1 MRSQSPES
9 PPTSEARG
17 GEAGPTEPYI
27 PRRLRR
33 RIHDE
38 DVLIA
43 DDHVLDLE
51 GPIVVLGEPGMGKT
65 TLMRRLAERAGTSRV
80 RARTFARESGGGAG
94 KPIDP
99 GRLVI
104 DALDEMP
111 AAREGDAV
119 DAVLRRLGRLG
130 HPPFVLSCRVADWRS
145 ATAVRE
151 IEDEYGQAPIELF
164 LEPLGRAEAEAFLSW
179 RLGAEEARR
188 LVEHFA
194 ALGPEELLGNPQN
207 LVMIEAVGSRGEL
220 PTTRGELYD
229 RAAAGLWHE
238 HRRDKTDEP
247 LGDLNEAT
255 ALDAAGAAF
264 AALLLTGREAISR
277 APSGAVGEGAVHVGD
292 VRRLPGADA
301 VDAVLGSRL
310 FRAAGQERFAP
321 LHRTVAEHLGARWL
335 ARVASTPRR
344 RRRLLALIRPDGLV
358 PASLRGLH
366 AWLVRAPEMA
376 AGVIAADPLGVVLH
390 GDPDRLT
397 EGQARTLLDGLRS
410 LDRWNRGFQVW
421 GQTPSM
427 DALFRPGLLPE
438 VRALIRDRGEGAG
451 LRHLVLGALR
461 DRAAAEALREE
472 LLALVL
478 DPEEV
483 FVVRHDA
490 IEALARC
497 EVVGMDWTGL
507 AAHLN
512 GLGGSEDLR
521 LAIDLMR
528 IVGSASFSDEEI
540 AQYVAASAR
549 DASKGR
555 VGATLSILAMSI
567 PADRAPDILD
577 RLARE
582 ELPDGDRRDG
592 AFDLH
597 RFVER
602 LLEAWLA
609 EGGVDPI
616 AAWRWI
622 RVIGT
627 NVSDLRAGKG
637 VIADWLRGDEDARRR
652 IQRHVLL
659 EVEDAKRDRIW
670 RAHEMSRAC
679 STLHPSEDDVVE
691 LLRAAGPPP
700 DDEEGTRDWS
710 DLLLLVSHAEG
721 RGSRA
726 RAVAREVSGGHP
738 TVEVTIHALENPEV
752 PEWQRRDQERAA
764 REAAE
769 KGVRNAEWR
778 AELGA
783 RLDGLRCGRAVGGL
797 AHVAQGYLGH
807 FYDVEDGEG
816 PRGRL
821 VEWIGPEIT
830 EVALEGFEALLTGP
844 ECPSVLDIEE
854 QQAEGRM
861 LLAEHVVAAALAA
874 RTLAG
879 RSLDDLD
886 DERLLVGGMAARS
899 SPMSPMM
906 KDGSSEEG
914 GPLDLTSFV
923 EEEIRRRPG
932 LMERHLRITFEAEL
946 VREGKCSHDLHGVMH
961 RDEDA
966 AVATALAEEWLGRFD
981 GLADDIE
988 WYLVARLVQSG
999 RREALLRVA
1008 ASRSARRWRTDE
1020 ERRRWTAVE
1029 AVFGE
1034 GGDPEE
1040 EGSARD
1046 PNLLWAIRRLLHG
1059 EGFEK
1064 RTGPALAPRTMAWVV
1079 RAFRGL
1085 WPNVSRASG
1094 PSVGDMNPW
1103 DASEHITG
1111 MISRLAGETS
1121 DEAVVELRALRDAE
1135 PDSYTELLR
1144 TVAREQAQK
1153 RAEERYEPPDVTTLA
1168 DVLADAPP
1176 RTPEDLQA
1184 VMLEELDVVQAKLR
1198 AHPVDWRRG
1207 FFDDAGRPRGEEACR
1222 DEVLK
1227 VLGDHPAGVDC
1238 APEGHLAQDKRA
1250 DIACTV
1256 GELMLPIEVKGQ
1268 WHDELWS
1275 AAEGQLAPRYATD
1288 WRAGGRGIYLV
1299 LWFGPG
1305 AGKGRIPKAPS
1316 RGTPKPAS
1324 AADLRNALVDVMPLA
1339 LRERI
1344 AVVVLDLTLG

>member
-1 MRSQSPES
+1 MRSQCPETLL
-9 PPTSEARG
+9 PSEVRG
-17 GEAGPTEPYI
+17 GEAGPTDPYI

-33 RIHDE
+33 RIRDE

-43 DDHVLDLE
+43 DDHMLDLE
-51 GPIVVLGEPGMGKT
+51 GPIIVLGEPGMGKT
-65 TLMRRLAERAGTSRV
+65 TLMRRLGELEGWSFA
-80 RARTFARESGGGAG
+80 RARSFVRRSSGGVGASL
-94 KPIDP
+94 PSE
-99 GRLVI
+99 RLVI
-104 DALDEMP
+104 DALDEVS
-111 AAREGDAV
+111 AAREGEALDG
-119 DAVLRRLGRLG
+119 VLSGLIGLGC
-130 HPPFVLSCRVADWRS
+130 PPFVLSCRVADWRS

-151 IEDEYGQAPIELF
+151 IEDEYGRAPVELF
-164 LEPLGRAEAEAFLSW
+164 LEPFGQEEAEAFLS
-179 RLGAEEARR
+179 RRFGAEEARR

-194 ALGPEELLGNPQN
+194 ALGPKELLGNPQN
-207 LVMIEAVGSRGEL
+207 LVMIAAIGAQEDL

-238 HRRDKTDEP
+238 HRQDKTGEP
-247 LGDLNEAT
+247 LADLDEMT

-264 AALLLTGREAISR
+264 AALLLTGREVISR
-277 APSGAVGEGAVHVGD
+277 APSGSVGEGSVHVGD
-292 VRRLPGADA
+292 VRRLPGAGA
-301 VDAVLGSRL
+301 VDALLGSRL

-335 ARVASTPRR
+335 ARAASTPRR
-344 RRRLLALIRPDGLV
+344 RRRLLALIRPDGPV
-358 PASLRGLH
+358 AASLRGLH
-366 AWLVRAPEMA
+366 AWLARAPEMA
-376 AGVIAADPLGVVLH
+376 ADVIAADPLGVVLH

-397 EGQARTLLDGLRS
+397 EGQARTLLDGLRN

-421 GQTPSM
+421 GQSPSM
-427 DALFRPGLLPE
+427 DALFRPGLLPKIH
-438 VRALIRDRGEGAG
+438 ALIRDWGEGAG

-461 DRAAAEALREE
+461 DRAAAEV

-478 DPEEV
+478 DFEEI
-483 FVVRHDA
+483 FVIRHDA
-490 IEALARC
+490 IRALVRC
-497 EVVGMDWTGL
+497 EVVGVDWAGL
-507 AAHLN
+507 ATRLN
-512 GLGGSEDLR
+512 DLGGSEDLR
-521 LAIDLMR
+521 LTIDLMR
-528 IVGSASFSDEEI
+528 IAGSASFSDEEI
-540 AQYVAASAR
+540 VRHVLASAR

-555 VGATLSILAMSI
+555 VGATLAILAMSI
-567 PADRAPDILD
+567 PADRAPGILAC
-577 RLARE
+577 LASE

-637 VIADWLRGDEDARRR
+637 AIADWLRGDDDARRR

-659 EVEDAKRDRIW
+659 EVEDAKRDRFW
-670 RAHEMSRAC
+670 RAREMSRAC
-679 STLHPSEDDVVE
+679 STLHPSEDDILE

-700 DDEEGTRDWS
+700 DDEEGARDWT
-710 DLLLLVSHAEG
+710 DLLRLVSHAEG

-726 RAVAREVSGGHP
+726 RAVAREVSGEHP
-738 TVEVTIHALENPEV
+738 TVEVAIQALENPEV

-769 KGVRNAEWR
+769 KRTRNAEWR

-783 RLDGLRCGRAVGGL
+783 CLDDLRTGRAVGGL
-797 AHVAQGYLGH
+797 AHAAQGYLGH
-807 FYDVEDGEG
+807 FHDVEDGEG

-821 VEWIGPEIT
+821 IEWVGPEIT
-830 EVALEGFEALLTGP
+830 GAALEGFEVLLAGP
-844 ECPSVLDIEE
+844 GCPSVPDIEE

-886 DERLLVGGMAARS
+886 DGRLLVGGIAARS
-899 SPMSPMM
+899 SPISPMM

-946 VREGKCSHDLHGVMH
+946 VREGKCSHDLYGVMH

-966 AVATALAEEWLGRFD
+966 AVTTALAEEWLGRFEA
-981 GLADDIE
+981 LDDAIE
-988 WYLVARLVQSG
+988 WYLVARLAQSG
-999 RREALLRVA
+999 RIEPLLRVA
-1008 ASRSARRWRTDE
+1008 GARGRRSWRTDE

-1034 GGDPEE
+1034 GGNPEE
-1040 EGSARD
+1040 GRTTHD
-1046 PNLLWAIRRLLHG
+1046 PDLLWAVRKLLHG

-1064 RTGPALAPRTMAWVV
+1064 RSGPALAPRTMAWVV
-1079 RAFRGL
+1079 HAFRKL
-1085 WPNVSRASG
+1085 WPNVSRMPGS
-1094 PSVGDMNPW
+1094 SVGDTNSW

-1121 DEAVVELRALRDAE
+1121 DEAVVELHALRDAE

-1168 DVLADAPP
+1168 DVLADNPP
-1176 RTPEDLQA
+1176 RTAADLQA

-1198 AHPVDWRRG
+1198 AHPVDWRRV
-1207 FFDDAGRPRGEEACR
+1207 FFHDDGRPRDEEACR
-1222 DEVLK
+1222 DGVLMM
-1227 VLGDHPAGVDC
+1227 LGDHPSRIDC
-1238 APEGHLAQDKRA
+1238 APEGHLAEDKRA
-1250 DIACTV
+1250 DIMCTI
-1256 GELMLPIEVKGQ
+1256 GKLMLPIEIKGQ
-1268 WHDELWS
+1268 WHRELWS

-1305 AGKGRIPKAPS
+1305 AGKGWNPKAPP

-1324 AADLRNALVDVMPLA
+1324 AADLRDALVDVMPLA
-1339 LRERI
+1339 LHERI
-1344 AVVVLDLTLG
+1344 AVVVLDLIPG

>member
-1 MRSQSPES
+1 MRSLSPETLL
-9 PPTSEARG
+9 PSEVRG
-17 GEAGPTEPYI
+17 GEAGPTDPYI
-27 PRRLRR
+27 PRRLRG
-33 RIHDE
+33 RIRDE

-43 DDHVLDLE
+43 DDCVLDLE

-65 TLMRRLAERAGTSRV
+65 TLMRRLGELEGWSFA
-80 RARTFARESGGGAG
+80 RARSFVRRSNGGVGAAL
-94 KPIDP
+94 PSE
-99 GRLVI
+99 RLVI
-104 DALDEMP
+104 DALDEVS
-111 AAREGDAV
+111 AAREGEALDG
-119 DAVLRRLGRLG
+119 VLSGLIGLGC
-130 HPPFVLSCRVADWRS
+130 PPFVLSCRVADWRS

-151 IEDEYGQAPIELF
+151 IRDEYGRAPVELF
-164 LEPLGRAEAEAFLSW
+164 LEPFGQQEAEALLSH
-179 RLGAEEARR
+179 RFGAKGARR

-207 LVMIEAVGSRGEL
+207 LVMIAAIGAQEDL

-229 RAAAGLWHE
+229 QAAAGLWHE
-238 HRRDKTDEP
+238 HRQDKTGEP
-247 LGDLNEAT
+247 LADLDEMT
-255 ALDAAGAAF
+255 ALDAAGAGF

-277 APSGAVGEGAVHVGD
+277 APSGSTGEGAVHVGD
-292 VRRLPGADA
+292 VCRLPGAGA
-301 VDAVLGSRL
+301 VDALLGSRL
-310 FRAAGQERFAP
+310 FRAAGPERFAP

-344 RRRLLALIRPDGLV
+344 RRRLLALIRPDGPV

-366 AWLVRAPEMA
+366 AWLGRTTEMA
-376 AGVIAADPLGVVLH
+376 ADVIAADPLGVVLH

-397 EGQARTLLDGLRS
+397 EGQARTLLDGLRR

-421 GQTPSM
+421 GQSPSM
-427 DALFRPGLLPE
+427 DALFRPGLMPE

-451 LRHLVLGALR
+451 PRHLVLGALR
-461 DRAAAEALREE
+461 DRAAAEDLREE

-478 DPEEV
+478 DPEEI
-483 FVVRHDA
+483 FVIRHDA
-490 IEALARC
+490 IQALVRC
-497 EVVGMDWTGL
+497 EVVGVDWTGL
-507 AAHLN
+507 ATRLTD
-512 GLGGSEDLR
+512 LGGSENLR
-521 LAIDLMR
+521 LTIDLMR
-528 IVGSASFSDEEI
+528 IVGPASFSDEEI
-540 AQYVAASAR
+540 VRHVLASAR

-567 PADRAPDILD
+567 PADRASGILAC
-577 RLARE
+577 LASE
-582 ELPDGDRRDG
+582 ELPGGDRRDG

-597 RFVER
+597 RFIER

-627 NVSDLRAGKG
+627 NVSDLRAGRG
-637 VIADWLRGDEDARRR
+637 VIADWLRGDDDARRH

-659 EVEDAKRDRIW
+659 EVDDAKRDRLW

-679 STLHPSEDDVVE
+679 SALHPSEDDVVE

-700 DDEEGTRDWS
+700 DDEEGGRDWT
-710 DLLLLVSHAEG
+710 DLLRLVSHAEG

-738 TVEVTIHALENPEV
+738 TVEAAIHALENPEV

-769 KGVRNAEWR
+769 RRTRNAEWR

-783 RLDGLRCGRAVGGL
+783 CLDDLRTGRAVGGL
-797 AHVAQGYLGH
+797 AHLAQGYLGH
-807 FYDVEDGEG
+807 FHDVEDGEG
-816 PRGRL
+816 PQERL
-821 VEWIGPEIT
+821 IEWVGPEIT
-830 EVALEGFEALLTGP
+830 GAALEGFEVLLAGP
-844 ECPSVLDIEE
+844 GCPSVPDIEE
-854 QQAEGRM
+854 QRAEGKM

-874 RTLAG
+874 RKLAG
-879 RSLDDLD
+879 RSFDDLD

-899 SPMSPMM
+899 SPMM

-923 EEEIRRRPG
+923 EQEIRRRPG
-932 LMERHLRITFEAEL
+932 LMERHLRITFEADL
-946 VREGKCSHDLHGVMH
+946 TREGKCSHELYGVMH

-988 WYLVARLVQSG
+988 WYLLARLVRSG
-999 RREALLRVA
+999 KRDALLRVT

-1020 ERRRWTAVE
+1020 ELRRWTAVE
-1029 AVFGE
+1029 AMFGK

-1040 EGSARD
+1040 RRATRD
-1046 PNLLWAIRRLLHG
+1046 PNLLWAIRKLMHG

-1064 RTGPALAPRTMAWVV
+1064 RTGPVLAPRTMAWVV

-1085 WPNVSRASG
+1085 WPNASRMPGS
-1094 PSVGDMNPW
+1094 SVGDMNPW

-1111 MISRLAGETS
+1111 IISRLGGETS
-1121 DEAVVELRALRDAE
+1121 DEAVAELGALRDAE
-1135 PDSYTELLR
+1135 PDGYTELLR
-1144 TVAREQAQK
+1144 TVSREQAQK

-1176 RTPEDLQA
+1176 RTAADLQA

-1198 AHPVDWRRG
+1198 AHPVDWRRV
-1207 FFDDAGRPRGEEACR
+1207 FFHDDGRPRDEEACR
-1222 DEVLK
+1222 DGVLMM
-1227 VLGDHPAGVDC
+1227 LGDHPSGIDC
-1238 APEGHLAQDKRA
+1238 APEGHLAEDKRA
-1250 DIACTV
+1250 DIMCTI
-1256 GELMLPIEVKGQ
+1256 GELMLPIEIKGQ
-1268 WHDELWS
+1268 WHRELWS

-1305 AGKGRIPKAPS
+1305 AGKGQNPKAPP

-1324 AADLRNALVDVMPLA
+1324 AVDLRDALINVMALA

-1344 AVVVLDLTLG
+1344 AVVVLDLIPG